1 MRTSSTW
8 RHKLWYVM
16 NPSHL
21 EQERAISGEIPLV
34 PTLSSAAD
42 QRGKDVETTL
52 FESNVRMNEG

>member
-1 MRTSSTW
+1 
-8 RHKLWYVM
+8 M